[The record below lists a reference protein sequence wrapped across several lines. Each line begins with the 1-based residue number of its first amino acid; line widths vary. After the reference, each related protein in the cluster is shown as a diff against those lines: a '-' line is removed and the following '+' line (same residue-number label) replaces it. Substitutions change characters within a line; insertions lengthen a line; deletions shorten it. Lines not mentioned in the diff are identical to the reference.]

1 MLLQTL
7 RRRMTVWLR
16 RPLGC
21 AAACLLLLVVVVTAT
36 PRWETHSH
44 AAPDSPVLTH
54 AAAHGLI
61 SAALEQ
67 HSPDPQ
73 HPGENQQHTHAVGS
87 SFSGAFEAAK
97 LVLRPMATAMPLA
110 TPMVAPA
117 INSRRTPPHRPPI
130 A

>member
-1 MLLQTL
+1 
-7 RRRMTVWLR
+7 MTVWLR

-21 AAACLLLLVVVVTAT
+21 AAACLLLLVVVVSAT
-36 PRWETHSH
+36 PRWETHAH
-44 AAPDSPVLTH
+44 AAPDSPVLTQ
-54 AAAHGLI
+54 AGEHGLI
-61 SAALEQ
+61 SPALEQ

-73 HPGENQQHTHAVGS
+73 HPDEDQQHIHAVGS
-87 SFSGAFEAAK
+87 SFFGVSEAPQ
-97 LVLRPMATAMPLA
+97 LVLRPMATAMPIA